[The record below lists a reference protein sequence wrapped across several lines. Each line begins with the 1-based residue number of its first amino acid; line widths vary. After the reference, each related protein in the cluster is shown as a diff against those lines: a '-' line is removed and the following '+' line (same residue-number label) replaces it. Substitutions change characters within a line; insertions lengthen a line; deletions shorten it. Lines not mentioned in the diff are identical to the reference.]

1 MRILPLRRSAEPP
14 GPAGPKSPAQ
24 PPAPAVP
31 LIDREREVGE
41 LRAALDAALGGS
53 GRVVLLG
60 GEPGIGK
67 TRLASALADEA
78 ESRGVP
84 VWWGRGWEDG
94 PAPAFWPWNT
104 ALRRWM
110 DQVGDAAV
118 AAAAGSWGAELA
130 HVFPVLRDRM
140 PELPPSETGKSDG
153 ARFRLFDIASRF
165 LGALARPAGLV
176 VVLDDI
182 HWADGPRSSCSSSS
196 RPTWPTC
203 ASSSSPRIAI
213 PRCDARIR
221 SSPRCRGSPASR
233 RPAGSWS
240 AACPLRTARAG
251 SALAAPRGDAAALG
265 EALHRETNGNPF
277 FVGEIVH
284 LLAAEEDRARPGMR
298 GACRTACAR

>member
-1 MRILPLRRSAEPP
+1 MGRNRVGPSVRLLTRCQPGRPERPPERPWETTLRQTIEIARRCGARDPDDTGDVAGLPAGNQDQKDGSVRILPLRTSGE
-14 GPAGPKSPAQ
+14 PAGPVGPKAPAQ

-41 LRAALDAALGGS
+41 LHAALGAALGGS
-53 GRVVLLG
+53 GRVVLLS

-94 PAPAFWPWNT
+94 PAPAFWSWNT

-118 AAAAGSWGAELA
+118 AAAVGSWGADLA
-130 HVFPVLRDRM
+130 LVFPVLRDWM
-140 PELPPSETGKSDG
+140 PELPPSESGKSDG

-182 HWADGPRSSCSSSS
+182 HWADGPSLKLLEFIAADLADMRLLVVATYRDTEVRREDPFSATLS
-196 RPTWPTC
+196 R
-203 ASSSSPRIAI
+203 
-213 PRCDARIR
+213 
-221 SSPRCRGSPASR
+221 
-233 RPAGSWS
+233 
-240 AACPLRTARAG
+240 L
-251 SALAAPRGDAAALG
+251 
-265 EALHRETNGNPF
+265 
-277 FVGEIVH
+277 
-284 LLAAEEDRARPGMR
+284 
-298 GACRTACAR
+298 